1 MTDDRVPQPG
11 SHRQAIAAAFDG
23 STDPLADH
31 APVFERLDADPFTV
45 FLAETLPGQAPAE
58 STRRSYERL
67 IDEWRTHMASEQRHP
82 ACPNEGHVRSF
93 VTHCRTEGDNQSD
106 TIRTKLRRLS
116 TIYESWQTDPVFPH
130 PDGYNPFDRLLLTM
144 ALGRSLGKTPPR
156 ISIAVLGEIIRDV
169 THLRDRLVIVMQLK
183 LGLRASEL
191 ANLCLQDLHID
202 APVLQRAYRDLGSH
216 PRLEGRPNAIYIA
229 SRYERAGNK
238 SHRPRV
244 LPIDDELQP
253 LLRAYLLV
261 RPDAATSALVLTKS
275 THNPVDPEYLNE
287 IWTDVFHPTYAETD
301 EHRGVTS
308 HFGRH
313 RFTTYWRVE
322 ADVNRALVKYMRG
335 DAPAEDAVT
344 SADAIDEYVHTYYE
358 DIEQLYR
365 ERMFRLGLSHACGEA
380 RQSTEE

>member
-1 MTDDRVPQPG
+1 MTDDRAHQAG
-11 SHRQAIAAAFDG
+11 SHRQAIAAAFDA
-23 STDPLADH
+23 SADPLAEY
-31 APVFERLDADPFTV
+31 APVFQRLDADPFAV
-45 FLAETLPGQAPAE
+45 FLAETLPGWEPAAG
-58 STRRSYERL
+58 TRTSYERL
-67 IDEWRTHMASEQRHP
+67 IDQWRAHMATEQRHA
-82 ACPNEGHVRSF
+82 ACPNEAHVRSF
-93 VTHCRTEGDNQSD
+93 VDHCRTDGDNQSD
-106 TIRTKLRRLS
+106 TIRTKLRRLR

-130 PDGYNPFDRLLLTM
+130 SEGYNPFDRVLST
-144 ALGRSLGKTPPR
+144 ASLGRPPGKTPPR
-156 ISIAVLGEIIRDV
+156 IPIAALGEIIRDV

-191 ANLCLQDLHID
+191 SNLHLRDLHVD
-202 APVLQRAYRDLGSH
+202 VPVIHRAYPDLGSH
-216 PRLEGRPNAIYIA
+216 HRLDGRPNAIDIA

-244 LPIDDELQP
+244 LPLDDELQA

-275 THNPVDPEYLNE
+275 THNPVDAEYLNE
-287 IWTDVFHPTYAETD
+287 IWTDVFHPAYAETD

-322 ADVNRALVKYMRG
+322 VDVNRALVKYMRG
-335 DAPAEDAVT
+335 DAPAEEAVA
-344 SADAIDEYVHTYYE
+344 SADAFDDYVHTYYE

-365 ERMFRLGLSHACGEA
+365 ERMFRFGLSDAGG
-380 RQSTEE
+380 RSGRP